1 MAVGAGTGVAAW
13 ASGVA
18 RTARSASRVA
28 LTLAT
33 TVASTSAV
41 GAGGDPEHPAAI
53 STVTIK
59 TKTQRMTNSEPVK
72 GRLQAGRYRGK
83 RTVGF
88 EENGEPNWIH
98 RKRDC
103 DREEGI

>member
-1 MAVGAGTGVAAW
+1 M
-13 ASGVA
+13 
-18 RTARSASRVA
+18 SASMVQEKCPRDR
-28 LTLAT
+28 L
-33 TVASTSAV
+33 
-41 GAGGDPEHPAAI
+41 AAI

-72 GRLQAGRYRGK
+72 GRLRAGRYRGK